1 VPDTSPTLTEQARAA
16 LRDAEREARDLN
28 HDAVGQEHVLL
39 ALTRADDSLALR
51 VLAALELDLERLR
64 TAIATMVPRRVVPP
78 PAGTLP
84 QTPRL
89 QAALR
94 LAGDEARGFEHP
106 AIGTD
111 HLLLGVL
118 RERTGIGAAALD
130 LLGVTLNKAR
140 HETLEL
146 RHAGATEPVG
156 PAD

>member
-1 VPDTSPTLTEQARAA
+1 VPDAPPTLTEQARAA

-28 HDAVGQEHVLL
+28 HDAVGQEHLLL
-39 ALTRADDSLALR
+39 ALTRADGSLALR
-51 VLAALELDLERLR
+51 VLAALEVDLERLR
-64 TAIATMVPRRVVPP
+64 TTIATMVPRRVVPP
-78 PAGTLP
+78 TAETLP

-106 AIGTD
+106 TIGTD

-146 RHAGATEPVG
+146 RHAGATESGG
-156 PAD
+156 PIG